1 MTQQLGRAPPTP
13 DEPGQRADHPQ
24 LWAQRV
30 AAAAGEAAA
39 WREESG
45 PVPAGTTAG
54 AEETE
59 EAPAVP
65 ETLRKRE
72 GTSQRDVCPPRCFRR
87 PGGSLCEAGNTG
99 GCPDRRDRLGGRE
112 AGDVFVLARPRLA
125 GGIRSRAVHGVS
137 LEVRR
142 LCSFSPSPA
151 PVTGTQPHLGSRGLG
166 SVAGGPPSRARVA
179 LRLPPCQ

>member
-1 MTQQLGRAPPTP
+1 MTQQLGRAPLTP

-65 ETLRKRE
+65 ETLKKKRRHFPE
-72 GTSQRDVCPPRCFRR
+72 R
-87 PGGSLCEAGNTG
+87 
-99 GCPDRRDRLGGRE
+99 
-112 AGDVFVLARPRLA
+112 
-125 GGIRSRAVHGVS
+125 
-137 LEVRR
+137 
-142 LCSFSPSPA
+142 
-151 PVTGTQPHLGSRGLG
+151 
-166 SVAGGPPSRARVA
+166 
-179 LRLPPCQ
+179 RLPPAMLQKTRREPL